1 MWNARVLN
9 ASKSVPATWPRR
21 PSSVLPGS
29 ALRHAIAG
37 SSPSTS
43 IFSIRGFQSHSTRLS
58 CSQSSGLALFTKH
71 QTGTLG
77 LSSLNPLS
85 FITRRGFCQCRNRN
99 KDDDNFDITPS
110 APNRPSSMSA
120 PGKTDEYRLP
130 TNVKPTHY
138 DLTLRTDLEKETF
151 EGVVDVQCVSNIYFY
166 IFVLQ

>member
-21 PSSVLPGS
+21 PSSVPLGP

-43 IFSIRGFQSHSTRLS
+43 IFAIRGFQSHSTRLS
-58 CSQSSGLALFTKH
+58 YSQSSGATLFTKH
-71 QTGTLG
+71 QFGTLG
-77 LSSLNPLS
+77 SSSRTPLS
-85 FITRRGFCQCRNRN
+85 FITRRGLCQCRNRN
-99 KDDDNFDITPS
+99 KDGDNFDITPS
-110 APNRPSSMSA
+110 APNRPASMSA
-120 PGKTDEYRLP
+120 PSTTDEYRLP

-151 EGVVDVQCVSNIYFY
+151 EGVVDVQCVSNICFY
-166 IFVLQ
+166 SFVLQ